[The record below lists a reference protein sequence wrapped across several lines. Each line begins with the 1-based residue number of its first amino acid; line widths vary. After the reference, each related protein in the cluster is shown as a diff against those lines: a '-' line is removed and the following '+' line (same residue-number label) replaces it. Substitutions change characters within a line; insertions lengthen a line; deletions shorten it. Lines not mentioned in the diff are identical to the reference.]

1 MSKLLGWLAGAGAV
15 LAFAPCLVELS
26 AADEPASVEYYV
38 RQMLE
43 EGWGIEPSA
52 RANAEDHFRKAIA
65 LAPGDRRLYVAR
77 SLTLTKQGRYDLAL
91 EAWRRMSES
100 EPDNLDFLAW
110 KIRTR
115 IISKQHT
122 AALVDMLAMAEKLPD
137 DDAADNTPQQDAIQQ
152 DAMQRANFLGRMFG
166 YIDGPG
172 NAVAKT
178 TDNHRAESRRSIIA
192 ALTPQQQQA
201 FEEGR
206 ATVTDR
212 AVAFELEQQQEREQ
226 DIEVQQAER
235 QQRAEQLVVEQNR
248 VTLDMQN
255 LDEDLR
261 RVRADQ
267 RDEIRDIERS
277 LSGVESQ
284 LAQYESRLLA
294 ARDEIHYLRREINGL
309 IIALDA
315 EEDEVR
321 RRLLRDDIRR
331 LELLLSRRDADYRIH
346 EREAIRI
353 NDQRLSLLQE
363 GQRINQLYDNQA
375 KDIER
380 RGNALRKL
388 DRRLRN
394 EQLEV
399 QRPPTGVNARV
410 RYLQAKA
417 TSFNSYDQFPLEREK
432 AALLESFRDP
442 Q

>member
-1 MSKLLGWLAGAGAV
+1 MAL
-15 LAFAPCLVELS
+15 APCFVEIS
-26 AADEPASVEYYV
+26 VADEPASLEYYV
-38 RQMLE
+38 RQMLD

-52 RANAEDHFRKAIA
+52 RANAEEHFRKAIA
-65 LAPGDRRLYVAR
+65 LAPGDRRVYVAR

-100 EPDNLDFLAW
+100 EPENLDFLAW

-115 IISKQHT
+115 IISKQHS
-122 AALVDMLAMAEKLPD
+122 AALVDMLAMAEKLSD
-137 DDAADNTPQQDAIQQ
+137 NGAADDATQQ

-178 TDNHRAESRRSIIA
+178 TENHRAESRRAIVA
-192 ALTPQQQQA
+192 ALTAQQQQA

-226 DIEVQQAER
+226 GIEVQQAER
-235 QQRAEQLVVEQNR
+235 LQRAEQLVVEQNR

-267 RDEIRDIERS
+267 RDEIREIERS

-294 ARDEIHYLRREINGL
+294 ARDEIHYLRREINTL

-315 EEDEVR
+315 EEDEFR
-321 RRLLRDDIRR
+321 RRRLRDDIRR

-353 NDQRLSLLQE
+353 NDQRLSLQRE

-410 RYLQAKA
+410 RYLQSKA

-432 AALLESFRDP
+432 AVLLESFRN

>member
-1 MSKLLGWLAGAGAV
+1 MSKWLGWLARAGAV
-15 LAFAPCLVELS
+15 LAFAPCMVEVS

-52 RANAEDHFRKAIA
+52 RVNAEEHFRKAIA
-65 LAPGDRRLYVAR
+65 LAPGDRRVYVAR

-137 DDAADNTPQQDAIQQ
+137 DGADDAIQQ

-235 QQRAEQLVVEQNR
+235 RQRAEQLVVEQNR

-267 RDEIRDIERS
+267 RDEIREIERS

-284 LAQYESRLLA
+284 LAQYESRLVA
-294 ARDEIHYLRREINGL
+294 ARDEIHYLRREINSL

-315 EEDEVR
+315 EEDEIR
-321 RRLLRDDIRR
+321 RRRLRDDIRR

-353 NDQRLSLLQE
+353 NDQRLSLQRE
-363 GQRINQLYDNQA
+363 GQRINQLYNDQA
-375 KDIER
+375 KDLER
-380 RGNALRKL
+380 RANALRKL

-410 RYLQAKA
+410 RYLQSKA

-432 AALLESFRDP
+432 AALLESFRNR
-442 Q
+442 